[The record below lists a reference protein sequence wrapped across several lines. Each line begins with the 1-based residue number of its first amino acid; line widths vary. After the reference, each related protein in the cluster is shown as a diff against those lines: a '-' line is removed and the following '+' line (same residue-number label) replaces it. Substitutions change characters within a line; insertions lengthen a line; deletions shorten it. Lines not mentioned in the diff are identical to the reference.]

1 MLFCENTRN
10 IIIIIINA
18 YHISTRS
25 IIYYIAMMRHTGYME
40 IISTKVGKTRV
51 IVWFA
56 ISLSVPLQVV
66 RINSNAQPRF
76 QVIRL
81 SAISTVTLI
90 KRNVTVTILPS
101 NKTFHICY
109 SLLCLQGIFVFIEVV
124 VDVQSSRNKKY
135 KQYLRIDGT

>member
-1 MLFCENTRN
+1 
-10 IIIIIINA
+10 
-18 YHISTRS
+18 
-25 IIYYIAMMRHTGYME
+25 ME

-101 NKTFHICY
+101 NIEQNIPY
-109 SLLCLQGIFVFIEVV
+109 LLFFVVLTRDFRIHRSSCGCTIKPKQK
-124 VDVQSSRNKKY
+124 VQAISPH
-135 KQYLRIDGT
+135 